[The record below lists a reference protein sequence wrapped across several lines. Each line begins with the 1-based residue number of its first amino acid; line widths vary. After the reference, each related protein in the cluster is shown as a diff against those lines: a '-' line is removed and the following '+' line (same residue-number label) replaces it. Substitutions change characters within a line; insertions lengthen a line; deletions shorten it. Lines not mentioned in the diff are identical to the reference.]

1 MKPMQLTSPRL
12 ILRGGKKT
20 DALSLFS
27 NYCSSSYSSKFLTRL
42 PHSSIEQT
50 DLFLNEWCIV
60 PWINESR
67 RFAWVITLTN
77 SDEAIGV
84 FLVENNQDEAQIH
97 YGIGQKY
104 ERKGL
109 MTEAG
114 EAVITWLKS
123 QEKIKKIWTECDI
136 ENDGSIRL
144 LEKWGFQNKKLLK
157 DRLTIPS
164 FSCVKKRD
172 CYLYVL
178 NF

>member
-12 ILRGGKKT
+12 ILRRGKKT

-42 PHSSIEQT
+42 PHTSVEQT
-50 DLFLNEWCIV
+50 YLFLNEWCIT
-60 PWINESR
+60 PWINESKQ
-67 RFAWVITLTN
+67 FAWVITLTH

-84 FLVENNQDEAQIH
+84 FLVENNQNEAQIH
-97 YGIGQKY
+97 YGISQRY
-104 ERKGL
+104 ERRGL

-123 QEKIKKIWTECDI
+123 QKKIFTECDI
-136 ENDGSIRL
+136 DNDGSIRL

-157 DRLTIPS
+157 NRLIIPS
-164 FSCVKKRD
+164 FSLSEKRD

-178 NF
+178 HL

>member
-1 MKPMQLTSPRL
+1 MKPIQLTSPRL

-20 DALSLFS
+20 DALSLFN

-42 PHSSIEQT
+42 PHTSVEQT
-50 DLFLNEWCIV
+50 YLFLNEWCIA

-67 RFAWVITLTN
+67 RFAWIITLIN

-97 YGIGQKY
+97 YGISQKH

-114 EAVITWLKS
+114 EAVITWLKN
-123 QEKIKKIWTECDI
+123 QKKIKKIWTECDI
-136 ENDGSIRL
+136 GNVGSIHL

-157 DRLTIPS
+157 DRLMIPS
-164 FSCVKKRD
+164 FSCSEKRD

-178 NF
+178 NI